1 MKENGR
7 PAIFVSVTEGQH
19 GGVDDIK
26 LETPLVDRARGWW
39 SVTDRVDSCELL
51 VAVDAGVV
59 VDVWEID
66 RRFGWQPMAVGAIST
81 RPVTQTDVETPHG
94 RKCKY
99 CQITQTVPPERE
111 CCVDKKLSEVSNLD
125 QMYGPF
131 RYGYLQMPVIGN

>member
-7 PAIFVSVTEGQH
+7 AAIFVSVTEGRH
-19 GGVDDIK
+19 GGVGDIK
-26 LETPLVDRARGWW
+26 PQTPLSDRARGWW
-39 SVTDRVDSCELL
+39 SVTERADSCELL

-59 VDVWEID
+59 VGVWKID
-66 RRFGWQPMAVGAIST
+66 REFGWRPMAVGAIPT
-81 RPVTQTDVETPHG
+81 RPVTQADVETPHG

-99 CQITQTVPPERE
+99 CQITETVPLERE

-131 RYGYLQMPVIGN
+131 RYGYLHMPVIGD